1 MPNLSYDDQQFNM
14 IERALLCNVPAL
26 CVSQT
31 TWVTRWYPKG
41 PIRIKKFGIITTV
54 ESTGSEFTVTL
65 ADSAGSELATIV
77 CSTTQAVGLA
87 SKALTGLTA
96 DLIIAGDYIT
106 VTADGTSDAGSM
118 MPFID
123 YTRVYADNHAI

>member
-14 IERALLCNVPAL
+14 IERALLMPSPAST
-26 CVSQT
+26 VTSVA
-31 TWVTRWYPKG
+31 WVTRWYPKG
-41 PIRIKKFGIITTV
+41 PIRIKKFGIVTTV

-65 ADSAGSELATIV
+65 TDSAGSELATIV

-96 DLIIAGDYIT
+96 DLIIAGDYIS

-123 YTRVYADNHAI
+123 YTRVFANNHAI